1 MLKVL
6 HVAIYLDGGRGSCEA
21 KINSKGFFGAKNC
34 TSLAQ
39 ARDAFIKQYRAEYK
53 EDLWEPGSE
62 SPASLIYKF
71 PFRNELVGY
80 YHFDDGLSFVF
91 GEDHP
96 VYKLVQSKN
105 YTDDDLAEKLYDLFL
120 YHDEIRDE
128 KRRARKLAA

>member
-6 HVAIYLDGGRGSCEA
+6 HIAIYLDGGRGWSNA
-21 KINSKGFFGAKNC
+21 KLNSLGFFGAKGCN
-34 TSLAQ
+34 TLAQ
-39 ARDAFIKQYRAEYK
+39 ARDAFIKKFRAEYK
-53 EDLWEPGSE
+53 EDFWEPGSE

-80 YHFDDGLSFVF
+80 YHFEDGLSFVF

-105 YTDDDLAEKLYDLFL
+105 YTDDDLAEKLYELFL
-120 YHDEIRDE
+120 YHDEIRE
-128 KRRARKLAA
+128 AKQAA